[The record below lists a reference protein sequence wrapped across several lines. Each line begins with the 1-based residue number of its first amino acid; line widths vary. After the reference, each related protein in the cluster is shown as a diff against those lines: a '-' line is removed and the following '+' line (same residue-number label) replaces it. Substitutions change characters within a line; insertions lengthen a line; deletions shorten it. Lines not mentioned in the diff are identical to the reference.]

1 MHGQQN
7 IKIHNYYFILYSSA
21 YIQIVK
27 KKKHAALAD
36 KEAEVSKWNTN
47 DFKPIILP
55 AIDSNFQY

>member
-21 YIQIVK
+21 YIHIV

-36 KEAEVSKWNTN
+36 KEAEVSK
-47 DFKPIILP
+47 
-55 AIDSNFQY
+55 